1 MPPLWRGAIAGG
13 RTRRY
18 TLAGA
23 FVVVFALT
31 AVLIYL
37 AIGSRHSIDSH
48 VAQAPAAPA
57 AAGMGESAG
66 GARSMDTE
74 VAKLEARLARDGGSA
89 ADWTLLAQAYE
100 VLGRPDDARARQ
112 DP

>member
-1 MPPLWRGAIAGG
+1 VPPLWRGAIAGG